1 MATHCFNILTFNHP
15 SDSLTFYFSDKEEEG
30 TTRIFHELVP
40 DEVIDKYGEQEHYYT
55 SFCQEK
61 EGFIPVTKPTIP
73 TYEKI
78 TTEEGTEKSVQVSNS
93 ALSSSI
99 LKRYYNS
106 LIHNHFKSKGCLV
119 KPNFVSDTE
128 VWLPS
133 DTQDK
138 EGIYK
143 TFDRF
148 SLKVQFRTVSNSLE
162 LLSSTQKLTSN
173 ISAVLSVSP
182 IQENLTAL
190 NAFRKTKQKSWQ
202 VQF

>member
-1 MATHCFNILTFNHP
+1 MAKHCFNILTFNHP

-61 EGFIPVTKPTIP
+61 EEFIPVTKPTTP

-78 TTEEGTEKSVQVSNS
+78 TTEEGIEKSVPVSNS

-106 LIHNHFKSKGCLV
+106 LIHNHFKSKSCLV

-162 LLSSTQKLTSN
+162 LLVTFEGK
-173 ISAVLSVSP
+173 
-182 IQENLTAL
+182 
-190 NAFRKTKQKSWQ
+190 
-202 VQF
+202 